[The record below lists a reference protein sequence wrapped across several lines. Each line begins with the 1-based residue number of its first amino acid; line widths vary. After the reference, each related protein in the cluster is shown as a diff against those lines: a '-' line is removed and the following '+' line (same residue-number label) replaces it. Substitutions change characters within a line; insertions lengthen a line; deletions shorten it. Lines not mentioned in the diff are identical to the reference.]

1 MHGGLGTHHIGGDG
15 LMPPRQSQPQQLDEI
30 SESIGHLRGTL
41 TSVEKYIHENSHGVN
56 NLSQKVEALGVRI
69 TRDIAA
75 VEGRI
80 EGRIK
85 AMDDRL
91 AALEAINQR
100 QAGAKSFAIA
110 FLHSPVIAWIF
121 AIAVAAWTYFKGP
134 AR

>member
-1 MHGGLGTHHIGGDG
+1 MS
-15 LMPPRQSQPQQLDEI
+15 PRQSQPQQLDEI
-30 SESIGHLRGTL
+30 SEAIGQLKGTL
-41 TSVEKYIHENSHGVN
+41 GAVEKYIHENNHGVN
-56 NLSQKVEALGVRI
+56 NLSQKVEALGTRI

-91 AALEAINQR
+91 AALEAVNQR
-100 QAGAKSFAIA
+100 NAGAKNFAIA

-121 AIAVAAWTYFKGP
+121 AIGVAAWTYLKGTG
-134 AR
+134 R